1 MYSYDVIHNHILI
14 KNSASITISIHPL
27 LLQGCYVPAESC
39 SFSPVD
45 RIFTRLG
52 ASDRIMSGEDERTQE
67 FVSTAMVR
75 THLQGRV
82 HSLWS

>member
-1 MYSYDVIHNHILI
+1 MEEFYSICKIARIV
-14 KNSASITISIHPL
+14 SIHPI

-52 ASDRIMSGEDERTQE
+52 ASDRIMSGEDKHGG
-67 FVSTAMVR
+67 VA
-75 THLQGRV
+75 L
-82 HSLWS
+82 L